1 MKPITK
7 KVQRSEELFIQF
19 TPEELQQLNLKEGDK
34 FSWKIEDE
42 GLLLQ
47 KYGSIDIDLADFSRE
62 TLEMLV
68 TLSIEKDI
76 TVSEVIEE
84 IIRNVVE
91 EDKHGR

>member
-19 TPEELQQLNLKEGDK
+19 TPEELQQLNIKEGDK